1 MPFVENGRVV
11 ERRSMMRVATLADIF
26 WGVLNGIYA
35 LYASPPHTL
44 PPVHPLPHTCVA
56 AHVPGPADTHHA
68 LPRAASTQ

>member
-35 LYASPPHTL
+35 L
-44 PPVHPLPHTCVA
+44 CVDPFPIPRVCSLSSLFA
-56 AHVPGPADTHHA
+56 ALVPQCVDTFHFF
-68 LPRAASTQ
+68 PAASTA

>member
-35 LYASPPHTL
+35 L
-44 PPVHPLPHTCVA
+44 CVDSFPIPRVSSLSSLFSA
-56 AHVPGPADTHHA
+56 LVPQCVDTFHFF
-68 LPRAASTQ
+68 PAASTA